1 MISLS
6 DLCIVILII
15 LIVFAI
21 VKFLNNK
28 ND

>member
-21 VKFLNNK
+21 VKFLNDK